1 MKNPVETFVTRSRFF
16 LLCLIYGSLPV
27 FAPHWHGILLFCF
40 GSIWLLSTPRS
51 ELLLRPNGEEH
62 EIRYFLFNILGWVGL
77 SAIGL
82 VFSNNLIKSLHGLES
97 MIPFFVLPWILFQ
110 TGEMKDPRKGTTF
123 LLFFAAGVILLN
135 LASLAFI
142 SYDLWDP
149 VNLQSNIIL
158 ANNALVKIHPVF
170 LSLYISFCIF
180 LIVDQFFPLNTADR
194 KRVGW
199 ILFGLIILIT
209 YLLWINSRAGIIS
222 FFLASIPYIFLKY
235 KSKRRALAYATLLMI
250 GILILVVPFSKKR
263 FLDSPLAA
271 LRGTQVDMNDKNLAP
286 LLARKQI
293 FDCSLELLKKREIF
307 FGYGTGDSREEMRL
321 CYLSKGYTYPYQED
335 LDSHNEYF
343 SQLHDHGIGGLM
355 LFFLLL
361 LIPLRYA
368 LKYKSPL
375 LIAFIVLFA
384 STALFENVLSAQK
397 GVTFFALICPL
408 LMLLAKRQNLAVE
421 NGKTPTV
428 PI

>member
-1 MKNPVETFVTRSRFF
+1 MKNPIETLMIRSRFF

-27 FAPHWHGILLFCF
+27 LAPHWHGILLFCF
-40 GSIWLLSTPRS
+40 GIVWFLSTPRP
-51 ELLLRPNGEEH
+51 ELLPRLNGEEY
-62 EIRYFLFNILGWVGL
+62 EIRYFLFSIIGWVGL
-77 SAIGL
+77 SALGL
-82 VFSNNLIKSLHGLES
+82 IFSNNLIKSLHGLES
-97 MIPFFVLPWILFQ
+97 MIPFFVLPWILFR
-110 TGEMKDPRKGTTF
+110 TEEMKDSRKGATF

-180 LIVDQFFPLNTADR
+180 LIADQFFPLNTTDR

-199 ILFGLIILIT
+199 ILFGLVILVT
-209 YLLWINSRAGIIS
+209 YLLWINSRAGILS
-222 FFLASIPYIFLKY
+222 FFMASMPYIFLKY
-235 KSKRRALAYATLLMI
+235 KSKRRALAYATLSMI

-271 LRGTQVDMNDKNLAP
+271 LYGNRADLNDKNLVP

-293 FDCSLELLKKREIF
+293 FDCSLELLKSREIF

-361 LIPLRYA
+361 LIPLRHA
-368 LKYKSPL
+368 LRYRSPL
-375 LIAFIVLFA
+375 LVAFIVLFA

-408 LMLLAKRQNLAVE
+408 LMLLAKRQNVAAE
-421 NGKTPTV
+421 IAKSPTA